1 MSLPIRTTSFLS
13 GTILKINNSLLKIF
27 FFKHYMFKYFM
38 ISFKNLAKLLE
49 LWKGIITET
58 EQFVKIFHSNYFSF
72 EIHKQYMKIKIHMFT
87 FFYYIVFE
95 NTQWIYEYFCSLCI
109 IYKNHFLFKK
119 NIIFKN
125 WFLVRIHYLGYKSY
139 SLQ

>member
-1 MSLPIRTTSFLS
+1 M
-13 GTILKINNSLLKIF
+13 NNSLLKIF
-27 FFKHYMFKYFM
+27 FFIHYMFKYFM

-72 EIHKQYMKIKIHMFT
+72 EIHKQYIKIKIHMFT

-95 NTQWIYEYFCSLCI
+95 NTQ
-109 IYKNHFLFKK
+109 
-119 NIIFKN
+119 
-125 WFLVRIHYLGYKSY
+125 
-139 SLQ
+139 